1 MSAAVPGRVTAALW
15 RAQAGAFLRQVE
27 AAETAIDEQYV
38 VDAGL
43 LDTSSA
49 DPRDLDWL
57 AGTHVKVGALA
68 LWDGDPSAGELR
80 VVGAFDPVGAMPNVV
95 GSRLTAETFPP
106 EQLVETVV
114 AVDGEICVVVPVRT
128 TTRDW
133 GLLGVVGAIDSTSA
147 RETYQH
153 WASLL
158 CASLESQRLQE
169 EVRKSALYDS
179 LTGLPNRRLFLEKL
193 KAAIA
198 LRGRSG
204 AQFGVLFLDLDG
216 FKLIND
222 SLGHQMGDRV
232 LTAVGDRI
240 GAELRAVDTGARFGG
255 DEFAILL
262 HDTDALDALVV
273 ARRVQDALARP
284 LDLDGSDVSIRTS
297 MGIATSTVEYASGED
312 ILRDADTAMY
322 RAKTDEPG
330 TIAFF
335 DEEMRADAVRRQV
348 LHTEIRLALEEHQF
362 EVFYQPIVNLVSGRT
377 DRFEALV
384 RWRHPDR
391 GLVMPDEF
399 LPVME
404 ETGLI
409 VGLGHWIVEEVCR
422 QLAEW
427 GPRVV
432 SVSINISDREFWHRG
447 LLPHIVDV
455 LRSHRLTPDRL
466 ALEVTE
472 GVLMRHPEMALRMMH
487 EMHDAGLRLHIDDFG
502 TGSSSLETLHRFP
515 VDAFKI
521 DRSFLRS
528 LDSGDHTTELMT
540 ALVGLGRSL
549 GLAVVAEGV
558 ETGDQLAFLTS
569 IGCAAGQGYLFMPAV
584 DRDHAPAL
592 LDRSLAPIDR
602 EEPAPA
608 ER

>member
-1 MSAAVPGRVTAALW
+1 
-15 RAQAGAFLRQVE
+15 
-27 AAETAIDEQYV
+27 
-38 VDAGL
+38 
-43 LDTSSA
+43 
-49 DPRDLDWL
+49 
-57 AGTHVKVGALA
+57 
-68 LWDGDPSAGELR
+68 
-80 VVGAFDPVGAMPNVV
+80 MPNLVD
-95 GSRLTAETFPP
+95 SRLTAETFPP

-133 GLLGVVGAIDSTSA
+133 GLLAVVGAIDSTSA

-153 WASLL
+153 WAALL

-169 EVRKSALYDS
+169 EVRRSALYDS

-262 HDTDALDALVV
+262 HDTDARRCAGRRPPRAGRAGTPPRPRRVRRLDQGQHGHRDQHRRVRV
-273 ARRVQDALARP
+273 RRGHPARRRHRHVPREDRRTGNRSRSSTRRCARTP
-284 LDLDGSDVSIRTS
+284 CGGRL
-297 MGIATSTVEYASGED
+297 
-312 ILRDADTAMY
+312 
-322 RAKTDEPG
+322 
-330 TIAFF
+330 
-335 DEEMRADAVRRQV
+335 

-362 EVFYQPIVNLVSGRT
+362 EVFYQPIVNLASGRT

-391 GLVMPDEF
+391 GLVMPDDF

-409 VGLGHWIVEEVCR
+409 VGLGHWILEEVCR

-447 LLPHIVDV
+447 LLPHI
-455 LRSHRLTPDRL
+455 
-466 ALEVTE
+466 
-472 GVLMRHPEMALRMMH
+472 
-487 EMHDAGLRLHIDDFG
+487 
-502 TGSSSLETLHRFP
+502 
-515 VDAFKI
+515 
-521 DRSFLRS
+521 
-528 LDSGDHTTELMT
+528 
-540 ALVGLGRSL
+540 LGR
-549 GLAVVAEGV
+549 
-558 ETGDQLAFLTS
+558 AF
-569 IGCAAGQGYLFMPAV
+569 AATASPPT
-584 DRDHAPAL
+584 DS
-592 LDRSLAPIDR
+592 RSRSPKAC
-602 EEPAPA
+602 
-608 ER
+608 